1 MIQLNRDLVK
11 LLKHKIEQI
20 GLLEIILPHCA
31 VLAKLSALIISFRT
45 KVEGHLKIWKEH

>member
-1 MIQLNRDLVK
+1 MNNTARHLVK
-11 LLKHKIEQI
+11 MPKHKIEQI

-31 VLAKLSALIISFRT
+31 VLAKLSALIVSFCP